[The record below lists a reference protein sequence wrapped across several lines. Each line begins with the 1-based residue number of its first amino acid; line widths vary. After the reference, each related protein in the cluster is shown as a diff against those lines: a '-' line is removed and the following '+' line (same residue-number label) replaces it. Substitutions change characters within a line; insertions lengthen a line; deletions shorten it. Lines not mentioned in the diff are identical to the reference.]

1 MTLNELLEK
10 INQEMLDEIDYDS
23 ILDLRDCE
31 VFDSNWINLYSQ
43 IEQLKLTK
51 EYSEELKSFFASV

>member
-23 ILDLRDCE
+23 ILDLPDCE
-31 VFDSNWINLYSQ
+31 VFDSNWTNLYSQ